1 MRGDIKL
8 VPLYSSS
15 EGNSTLVT
23 VNGHH
28 ILIDIGKNC
37 KQCGLALQKAGVY
50 PDDIEAVF
58 LTHSH
63 SDHISGVS
71 VFMKKYSTPVYATA
85 PTLRRIDTQLTGL
98 LHPIEEKSATVLED
112 MGIRV
117 ESYPTYH
124 DATGSVIYRIFNT
137 KTDMSVCVMTDIG
150 IVTEGLAEFGAGCDG
165 GLFESNYDPE
175 MLEYGPYDYYLK
187 KRIKGKGGH
196 ISNAECAE
204 FVEFLLS
211 GGTGKFI
218 LGHISPINNTPDIA
232 RKTVTDYLA
241 SKGYVAGVDYELQTA
256 PRSEP
261 GKGFEL

>member
-1 MRGDIKL
+1 MRGDIRI

-15 EGNSTLVT
+15 EGNSTLVS

-85 PTLRRIDTQLTGL
+85 PTLRKIDTQLTGL
-98 LHPIEEKSATVLED
+98 LHPIEEKSVTVFED

-124 DATGSVIYRIFNT
+124 DATGSVIYRIHNT

-150 IVTEGLAEFGAGCDG
+150 KLTVGLTEFCAGCDG

-187 KRIKGKGGH
+187 KRIKGSGGH
-196 ISNAECAE
+196 ISNGECAE
-204 FVEFLLS
+204 LVEFLLS
-211 GGTGKFI
+211 GGTSRFI

-241 SKGYVAGVDYELQTA
+241 SKGYEAGVDYELQTA